1 MSNDEDR
8 TAGERLENA
17 LRETTALN
25 RRLKEREDAL
35 ATVGRSLAR
44 FESQQVEDREW
55 ELEKRRMRRTE
66 YKEQRELQEEEKLR
80 SITRLQLYER
90 EVVAREHMLLAILKE
105 D

>member
-35 ATVGRSLAR
+35 ATVGRALAR
-44 FESQQVEDREW
+44 LETQQVEDREW
-55 ELEKRRMRRTE
+55 ELEQRRMRRTE